1 MNPRRVRAALAAFLA
16 LWQPV
21 APSIGWSRPPVRV
34 RPAHPALWVV
44 HGRQGSV
51 YLFGT
56 IHALP
61 PHFEWENG
69 PIRAAIAR
77 SDRLVIEAVI
87 DQAKDADAL
96 VTLGTATTPLPPI
109 TERVPPRLR
118 PALAAMIARS
128 SIAVGAL
135 DRMKTWTAAMML
147 FGVTVANLGVTSSAG
162 VEEQLKAEFADAGK
176 PIEGLETLEQ
186 QLGFFDTLSEARQ
199 REFLAGVV
207 DEKHDDAAGF
217 GRMLAAWARGDQGGI
232 AASFDRDMKANDT
245 LRKVLLAR
253 RNAHWADVLMTRLKR
268 PGTQFVAVGA
278 GHLTGADSVQAM
290 LAKHGYRAKRV
301 Q

>member
-1 MNPRRVRAALAAFLA
+1 MNRRRVRAALAAFLA
-16 LWQPV
+16 LWQPA
-21 APSIGWSRPPVRV
+21 APSLAWSRPPVRV

-44 HGRQGSV
+44 HGRRGSV

-69 PIRAAIAR
+69 AIRAAIAR

-87 DQAKDADAL
+87 DQTKDANAL
-96 VTLGTATTPLPPI
+96 LTLGAATTPLPPI

-118 PALAAMIARS
+118 PALAAMIAKS
-128 SIAVGAL
+128 GMPVGAL
-135 DRMKTWTAAMML
+135 DKMKTWTAAMML
-147 FGVTVANLGVTSSAG
+147 FGVTVADLGVTSAQG
-162 VEEQLKAEFADAGK
+162 VEEHLKSEFADAGK
-176 PIEGLETLEQ
+176 PIEGLETMEQ
-186 QLGFFDTLSEARQ
+186 QLGFFDALSEARQ

-207 DEKHDDAAGF
+207 DEKHDDAADF

-232 AASFDRDMKANDT
+232 AASFDKDMKANDT

-253 RNAHWADVLMTRLKR
+253 RNAHWADVLMTRLKM

-278 GHLTGADSVQAM
+278 GHLTGADSVQVV